1 MVTRFLKQLTV
12 WKSIGIILLTA
23 GAVSTVLRF
32 SQGLGASTNL
42 SDEFPWGIWIGFD
55 VLCGVGLAAGGFTLA
70 ALVYVFNL
78 KRFEPIVRPTILTAF
93 LGYILVTVGLMFDL
107 GRPWA
112 IWHAIIMWNP
122 HSVMFE
128 VAWCVMLYSTVLAL
142 EFAPVVLEKFKM
154 TKTIAILHSISIPII
169 IIGVLLSTLHQS
181 SLGTMYLIMPEKLYP
196 LWYTPYL
203 PIFFYVSAIAVGCA
217 MVIFESFLSGRAFK
231 RVIEMPLLMD
241 VARLCVLML
250 LVLAIMRTIDIVD
263 RGVTGLLFL
272 PRMETYMF
280 WLEIV
285 VGILAPLVLL
295 SRKAV
300 RRHEN
305 GLFFSAVLVI
315 IGFVMNRMNITI
327 TGMERWA
334 GKTYLP
340 SIPEFSVTLGIVT
353 LGFVAF
359 YYIAKYF
366 PVFTSEHETKETG
379 ASHHH
384 EHARPEEMHTA
395 SRPPV
400 RSMESILR
408 KAE

>member
-1 MVTRFLKQLTV
+1 MITRFFKQLTV
-12 WKSIGIILLTA
+12 WKSIGILLLLA
-23 GAVSTVLRF
+23 GGASTILRF

-128 VAWCVMLYSTVLAL
+128 VAWCVMLYSTVLGL

-154 TKTIAILHSISIPII
+154 HKTIKILHSISIPII

-181 SLGTMYLIMPEKLYP
+181 SLGTMYLIMPDKLYP
-196 LWYTPYL
+196 LWYSPYL
-203 PIFFYVSAIAVGCA
+203 PVFFYVSAIAVGCA
-217 MVIFESFLSGRAFK
+217 MVIMESFLSSRAFK
-231 RVIEMPLLMD
+231 RSIEMHLLMD
-241 VARLCVLML
+241 VGRLAVLML
-250 LVLAIMRTIDIVD
+250 LVLTIMRALDLVD
-263 RGVTGLLFL
+263 RHVLGLLTI

-280 WLEIV
+280 WLEVV
-285 VGILAPLVLL
+285 VGMLAPLVLL
-295 SRKAV
+295 SMKKV
-300 RRHEN
+300 RQSET
-305 GLFFSAVLVI
+305 GLFTSAVLVI

-327 TGMERWA
+327 TGMEAWA
-334 GKTYLP
+334 GKTYVP

-366 PVFTSEHETKETG
+366 PVFPPEHG
-379 ASHHH
+379 A
-384 EHARPEEMHTA
+384 ADGGAHTPDQDWHGGMNES
-395 SRPPV
+395 SRATVHTV
-400 RSMESILR
+400 R
-408 KAE
+408 

>member
-1 MVTRFLKQLTV
+1 MLTRFFKQLTV
-12 WKSIGIILLTA
+12 WKSIGIILLSA
-23 GAVSTVLRF
+23 GAVSTVVRF
-32 SQGLGASTNL
+32 TQGLGASTNL
-42 SDEFPWGIWIGFD
+42 SDQFPWGIWIGFD

-93 LGYILVTVGLMFDL
+93 LGYTLVTVGLMFDL

-154 TKTIAILHSISIPII
+154 YKTMAILHTISIPII
-169 IIGVLLSTLHQS
+169 ITGVLLSTLHQS

-203 PIFFYVSAIAVGCA
+203 PVFFYVSAIAVGCA
-217 MVIFESFLSGRAFK
+217 MVIFESFLSSRAFK
-231 RVIEMPLLMD
+231 RSIEMPLLMD

-250 LVLAIMRTIDIVD
+250 LVLGIMRTIDLID
-263 RGVTGLLFL
+263 RQAVSLLFI

-280 WLEIV
+280 WLEV
-285 VGILAPLVLL
+285 TVGIFAPLLLL
-295 SRKAV
+295 SRKKV
-300 RRHEN
+300 RQHQT
-305 GLFFSAVLVI
+305 GLFLSAVLVI

-327 TGMERWA
+327 TGMEGWA
-334 GKTYLP
+334 GKTYIP
-340 SIPEFSVTLGIVT
+340 SLPEFSVTLAIVT
-353 LGFVAF
+353 AGFVAF

-366 PVFTSEHETKETG
+366 PVFAPEHPEADDSARTHHAEDQEWSGQQTSRVAVQDLH
-379 ASHHH
+379 
-384 EHARPEEMHTA
+384 R
-395 SRPPV
+395 
-400 RSMESILR
+400 
-408 KAE
+408 

>member
-1 MVTRFLKQLTV
+1 MITRFLKQLTV

-23 GAVSTVLRF
+23 GAASTVLRF
-32 SQGLGASTNL
+32 TQGLGASTNL

-78 KRFEPIVRPTILTAF
+78 KRFEPIIRPTILTAF

-128 VAWCVMLYSTVLAL
+128 VAWCVMLYSTVLTL

-154 TKTIAILHSISIPII
+154 YKTMKILHSMSIPII
-169 IIGVLLSTLHQS
+169 IVGVLLSTLHQS

-203 PIFFYVSAIAVGCA
+203 PVFFYVSAISVGCA
-217 MVIFESFLSGRAFK
+217 MVILESFLSSRAFK
-231 RVIEMPLLMD
+231 RGLEMPLLMD

-250 LVLAIMRTIDIVD
+250 CVLAVMRSLDLVD
-263 RGVTGLLFL
+263 RQSVRLLFV

-280 WLEIV
+280 WLEVV

-295 SRKAV
+295 SRKKV
-300 RRHEN
+300 RQNES
-305 GLFFSAVLVI
+305 GLFLSAVLVI

-327 TGMERWA
+327 TGMEGWA
-334 GKTYLP
+334 GKSYIP
-340 SIPEFSVTLGIVT
+340 SLPEFSVTLGIVT
-353 LGFVAF
+353 AGFTAF

-366 PVFTSEHETKETG
+366 PVI
-379 ASHHH
+379 
-384 EHARPEEMHTA
+384 
-395 SRPPV
+395 
-400 RSMESILR
+400 ES
-408 KAE
+408 KDY

>member
-1 MVTRFLKQLTV
+1 MIPRFLKHWTP
-12 WKSIGIILLTA
+12 WKVIGTLLLAA
-23 GAVSTVLRF
+23 GAASTVLRF
-32 SQGLGASTNL
+32 GAGLGASTNL

-154 TKTIAILHSISIPII
+154 HKTMAILHSLSIPII
-169 IIGVLLSTLHQS
+169 ILGVLLSTLHQS

-203 PIFFYVSAIAVGCA
+203 PIFFYVSAIGVGCA
-217 MVIFESFLSGRAFK
+217 MVIFESFLSSRAFN
-231 RVIEMPLLMD
+231 RDIEMPLLMD
-241 VARLCVLML
+241 LSRLCFLMIVVLG
-250 LVLAIMRTIDIVD
+250 IMRTVDLVD
-263 RGVTGLLFL
+263 RHAYGLLAL

-280 WLEIV
+280 WLEIA
-285 VGILAPLVLL
+285 VGTLAPIVLMTI
-295 SRKAV
+295 KKV
-300 RRHEN
+300 RNSES
-305 GLFFSAVLVI
+305 GLFWTAVLVI
-315 IGFVMNRMNITI
+315 TGFVMNRMNITI
-327 TGMERWA
+327 TGMEGWA

-340 SIPEFSVTLGIVT
+340 SLPEFSVTLGIVT
-353 LGFVAF
+353 AGFVAF
-359 YYIAKYF
+359 YFIAKYF
-366 PVFTSEHETKETG
+366 PVFTHTAHTLPPSSSAHEWI
-379 ASHHH
+379 
-384 EHARPEEMHTA
+384 EEMKTV
-395 SRPPV
+395 SRGEEPV
-400 RSMESILR
+400 RER
-408 KAE
+408 QHA